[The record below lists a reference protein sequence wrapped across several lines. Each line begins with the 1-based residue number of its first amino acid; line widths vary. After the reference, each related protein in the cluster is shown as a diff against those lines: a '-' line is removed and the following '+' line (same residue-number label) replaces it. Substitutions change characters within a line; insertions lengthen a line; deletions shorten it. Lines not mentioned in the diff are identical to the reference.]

1 MDALETLDGARRW
14 SGLTAILAAAVILTG
29 CGDLFDVTNPG
40 AIREEDLNSQE
51 GIDALVV
58 GMSAD
63 YSAAVDENAFM
74 VARASDEMAGSGSYS
89 TTALWRR
96 GVVRPEDVN
105 YLWENTQRARWVA
118 EDGIE
123 RMQNVLGDD
132 FSGDPRAARA
142 YLFAGLSNVEL
153 GEMFCRVTFD
163 GGEPQPKSAAFDR
176 AIPHLESAIQQGQQA
191 GSDRFVTAA
200 RGAIAQ
206 AHVGLGNWDQAAQA
220 ASQVPTT
227 FNHQAIYSNNSAREE
242 NVFYDETFGRHEAS
256 AFGTLAGSLSPPDP
270 RAPYTDCRN
279 NPDCRNAVGA
289 DGVTTH
295 FRQEK
300 YTQPGADMP
309 VVKGEEMRLIEAEAA
324 LRNGNVDEAVAQMN
338 EVRALYDDLD
348 PLDPDTISSSS
359 TSFDASDQAWSIL
372 DRERHLTLWLEG
384 KRLFDLH
391 RWNHPFLQGGNVV
404 HGGIDDRASCVPI
417 ADSERQTNPNV
428 GSGG

>member
-1 MDALETLDGARRW
+1 MNESETHHGARRW
-14 SGLTAILAAAVILTG
+14 SGLTAVLAAAVLLTG

-40 AIREEDLNSQE
+40 AIREEDLNTQQ

-105 YLWENTQRARWVA
+105 FLWENTQRARWVA

-123 RMQNVLGDD
+123 RMQEVLGDD
-132 FSGDPRAARA
+132 FQGNPKTSRA

-163 GGEPQPKSAAFDR
+163 GGEPQPKSAAFER
-176 AIPHLESAIQQGQQA
+176 AIPHFENAIQHGQQA
-191 GSDRFVTAA
+191 GENGYVTAA
-200 RGAIAQ
+200 RGGIAQ

-220 ASQVPTT
+220 ASQIPTD
-227 FNHQAIYSNNSAREE
+227 FVHEAIYSNNSGREE
-242 NVFYDETFGRHEAS
+242 NVFVNETHERHEAS
-256 AFGTLAGSLSPPDP
+256 AFGTLAGSFSPPDP
-270 RAPYTDCRN
+270 RAPYTDCRD
-279 NPDCRNAVGA
+279 NPQCRNAIGA

-300 YTQPGADMP
+300 YQSVSANVP
-309 VVKGEEMRLIEAEAA
+309 VVKGTEMRLIEAEAA
-324 LRNGNVDEAVAQMN
+324 LRSGNVEEAVSHMN
-338 EVRALYDDLD
+338 EARAFYGLEPMDA
-348 PLDPDTISSSS
+348 DTISSSS
-359 TSFDASDQAWSIL
+359 TSFSADDQAWSIL

-391 RWNHPFLQGGNVV
+391 RWGHPFLQGGQVA
-404 HGGIDDRASCVPI
+404 HGGIANRASCVPI

-428 GSGG
+428 STGG